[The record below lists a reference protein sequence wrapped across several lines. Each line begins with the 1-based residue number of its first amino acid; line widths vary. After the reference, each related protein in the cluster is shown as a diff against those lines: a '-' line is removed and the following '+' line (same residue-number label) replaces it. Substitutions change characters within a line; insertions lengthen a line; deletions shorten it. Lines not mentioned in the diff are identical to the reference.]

1 MDFEKLRM
9 FAQLAETKNF
19 NRAAQQ
25 LHISAS
31 KLSRVIKSIE
41 HQLDCAL
48 FERDNRH
55 VALTA
60 QGDTLLEF
68 AREQIQ
74 QWDTLQDRI
83 KPEKD
88 TLSGTISL
96 YCSVTASYSFLF
108 ELLDR
113 FRTLHPHIQIKLH
126 TGDTA
131 DAIERVNSGQEDLAI
146 AALPQKLPKGL
157 SFKRFDSSPLTLICS
172 ADDTRF
178 ERLYRNRQDQAWAD
192 IPLIVSERGLSRQHF
207 DHWLEQHD
215 IEPNIYSEVAGHE
228 AIVSMVSLGCGVGLV
243 PKIVLENSPLK
254 SRVKPFVFQPQLDD
268 YDVGLTVQ
276 TRRLKS
282 PLVRALW
289 SIID

>member
-9 FAQLAETKNF
+9 FAQLADTKNF
-19 NRAAQQ
+19 NRSAQQ

-31 KLSRVIKSIE
+31 KLSRVIQSLE
-41 HQLDCAL
+41 AELDCSL

-55 VALTA
+55 VALTQEGA
-60 QGDTLLEF
+60 KLLSF
-68 AREQIQ
+68 TRLQLQ
-74 QWDTLQDRI
+74 QWDTLKDQM
-83 KPEKD
+83 KPDGDK
-88 TLSGTISL
+88 LSGTISL

-108 ELLDR
+108 DLLDR
-113 FRTLHPHIQIKLH
+113 FRALHPLIQIKLH

-131 DAIERVNSGQEDLAI
+131 DAMERIKAGQEDLAI
-146 AALPQKLPKGL
+146 AALPPKLPNGL
-157 SFKRFDSSPLTLICS
+157 SFKRFDSSPLTFICAAEDQRYEEIYREKQ
-172 ADDTRF
+172 AD
-178 ERLYRNRQDQAWAD
+178 AWPD
-192 IPLIVSERGLSRQHF
+192 IPMILSERGLSREHF
-207 DHWLEQHD
+207 NTWQRENELT
-215 IEPNIYSEVAGHE
+215 PNIYAEVAGHE

-254 SRVKPFVFQPQLDD
+254 SRVKPFVFQPQLAD
-268 YDVGLTVQ
+268 YEVGLTVQ